1 VNDGASW
8 NFPAHAVVQ
17 VADTSG
23 ADAAFL
29 DKPYITVDD
38 HPGSPF
44 ADRVYMTW
52 TTFAV
57 DGTAYI
63 FEAHSNDYG
72 QTFSAPVLVSS
83 DSSLCTQTFGIP
95 TPQGRCNENQFSDPF
110 TGPDGNLYVAYANFN
125 NAVTGNDNRNQ
136 ILLAKSTDGGATF
149 GAPVEVGDY
158 YDLPSCDT
166 YQGAGA
172 DPGRACVPEK
182 APTSFSIFRATNL
195 PSGAVDPTAP
205 STVVVN
211 YGSYINQFSNES
223 MTHPCTPNGFSPQGL
238 NLYNGVKTPG
248 ACNNKILLSVSTDGG
263 AHFTGGA
270 AGADPRTQATVNTS
284 QQAGTDQW
292 WQWTAFAST
301 GRLAVSYYDRSY
313 GDDETTGNMDFSISG
328 SRDLSAFGTSR
339 VTTSS
344 MPPPTQ
350 FNGQFFGDYSGL
362 DVSGQ
367 TAHPLW
373 MDTRSP
379 DLFLCPGTGTPGN
392 PPQTC
397 QGTEPAGFQSGLTA
411 NDEDVFTAGVPIPS
425 SGGH

>member
-1 VNDGASW
+1 MFQRGTPTTPNPDLSSGLFVFRSTGNDGASW

-149 GAPVEVGDY
+149 GTPVKVGDY

-223 MTHPCTPNGFSPQGL
+223 MTHPCSPNGFSPQGL

-270 AGADPRTQATVNTS
+270 AGADPRTQATVNAS

-313 GDDETTGNMDFSISG
+313 GNCEQTGCNDITLARVRNPASNSPSI
-328 SRDLSAFGTSR
+328 RYRR

-344 MPPPTQ
+344 MPNLVPSDNPVQ
-350 FNGQFFGDYSGL
+350 AGFLGDYMWLAVDPRGN
-362 DVSGQ
+362 
-367 TAHPLW
+367 PLVVW
-373 MDTRSP
+373 GDTRGQG
-379 DLFLCPGTGTPGN
+379 GTV
-392 PPQTC
+392 
-397 QGTEPAGFQSGLTA
+397 E
-411 NDEDVFTAGVPIPS
+411 EDVYFFRGED
-425 SGGH
+425 